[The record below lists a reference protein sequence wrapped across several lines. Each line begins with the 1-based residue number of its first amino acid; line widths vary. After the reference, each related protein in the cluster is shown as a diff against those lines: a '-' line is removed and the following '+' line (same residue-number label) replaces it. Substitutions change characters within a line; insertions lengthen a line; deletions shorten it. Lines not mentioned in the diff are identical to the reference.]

1 MWLAIPEHGGRA
13 SAVARMKVAARVRKV
28 RGVLLLLPK
37 PAGVPRNE
45 FDADKHM
52 SLGRPEPDGEAD
64 VEGK

>member
-1 MWLAIPEHGGRA
+1 MNKLSTIMGLGLRQD
-13 SAVARMKVAARVRKV
+13 
-28 RGVLLLLPK
+28 LK